1 VATADPKA
9 SVARGLAFVAVVAA
23 AVVAG
28 RLLGR
33 SFAPPPSGARP
44 ACDAP
49 VDVVEHGRL
58 RLGCASE
65 KALSACTGVESGDR
79 VELGPGGCRR
89 ISGGMRASSRLL
101 RGLAVDINR
110 ASAAELQL
118 LDGIGPALSTAIV
131 ADREAN
137 GRYTSVDDLQRVRGV
152 GPATIERLRP
162 EITAASR

>member
-1 VATADPKA
+1 MATADPKA
-9 SVARGLAFVAVVAA
+9 SVARGLAVVAAVAA

-33 SFAPPPSGARP
+33 EFAQPPRGGLP

-58 RLGCASE
+58 RLGCASDR
-65 KALSACTGVESGDR
+65 ALSACTAVESGDR
-79 VELGPGGCRR
+79 VELGPSGCRR
-89 ISGGMRASSRLL
+89 IPGGMRAPSRLL

-118 LDGIGPALSTAIV
+118 LDGIGPALSAAII

-137 GRYTSVDDLQRVRGV
+137 GRFTSVDDLQRVRGV
-152 GPATIERLRP
+152 GPATIERLRTQ
-162 EITAASR
+162 IAATSR